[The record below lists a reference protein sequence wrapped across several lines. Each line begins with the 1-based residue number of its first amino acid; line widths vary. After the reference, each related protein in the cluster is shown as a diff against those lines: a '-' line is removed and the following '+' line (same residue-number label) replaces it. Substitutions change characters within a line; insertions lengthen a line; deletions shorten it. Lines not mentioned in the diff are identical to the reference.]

1 MPSRSRLL
9 TNARGVSMSRVI
21 ITGGNRGIGLELAK
35 SYILNGDQVVVGCR
49 QPSKATELASLNPTD
64 ILPIDVGDEQSV
76 KAFAKKID
84 YPVDILINN
93 AGTSVENMGLERSQ
107 AGVMDAPIDLTLEMI
122 KINGLSAAMVTREL
136 TDKLNAGAKVANI
149 SSQIGSM
156 VVGAGFDNLPYSTS
170 KAVMNM
176 VTVQLASHLKK
187 NNVTVVC
194 FHPGWVRTDMGGSG
208 ADLSS
213 SQAAQA
219 INTTIATITPEKSG
233 LFLRWDGSTHPW

>member
-1 MPSRSRLL
+1 
-9 TNARGVSMSRVI
+9 MSRII

-35 SYILNGDQVVVGCR
+35 AYILNGDQVVVGCR
-49 QPSKATELASLNPTD
+49 QPDEATQLASLNPTD

-84 YPVDILINN
+84 YPIDILVNN
-93 AGTSVENMGLERSQ
+93 AGTSVENMGLERAE
-107 AGVMDAPIDLTLEMI
+107 AGVMNAPMDLTLEMI

-136 TDKLNAGAKVANI
+136 ADKLNAGAKVANI

-156 VVGAGFDNLPYSTS
+156 VVGAGFNNLPYSTS

-176 VTVQLASHLKK
+176 VTVQLASRLKK

-219 INTTIATITPEKSG
+219 IHTTIAAITPEQSG
-233 LFLRWDGSTHPW
+233 LFLRWDGSIHPW